1 MVFVPVVLMSD
12 ALLFA
17 LIIGILTF
25 CFIAR
30 RHEYMKAP
38 WRKVLHNPLSMMS
51 VIILAVYAS
60 IGILDSIH
68 FRDKITG
75 TSSSVVLN
83 YSTDVKSLLDV
94 IVSPLGDDDEETYSA
109 PFAARLFTKQM
120 TKNINGVLTQYYPR
134 LVYGGKNL
142 VNPEQDRLKDIFIT
156 TTIAL
161 TKAVTVWLVVMGL
174 WIAIL
179 AYLKHIS
186 FTVLV
191 KDMLRGRLSVPWRT
205 IIGTIGIIIIF
216 SMVSMALAMKYHILG
231 TDKIGQDTFYQSIKS
246 IRTGLLIGTITTLIM
261 LPFAIIL
268 GIMAGYFQRWIDD
281 IIQYVYTTL
290 SSIPAVLLIASSI
303 LAVQIFMANHPS
315 WFGTSAMKADVRL
328 LALCSI
334 LGVTSWTTLC
344 RLLRGESLKLRE
356 IDYIQA
362 ARALGVS
369 HYKIITRHIFPNLM
383 HIVIITV
390 VLDFSGLVLAEA
402 VLSYVGVGVDP
413 STISWGNMINA
424 ARLELARDPVVW
436 WPICSAFIF
445 MFALVL
451 AANLFADGVRDAFDP
466 KHQ

>member
-1 MVFVPVVLMSD
+1 MVFVPVILMSD
-12 ALLFA
+12 ALLFV

-25 CFIAR
+25 FFIAR

-38 WRKVLHNPLSMMS
+38 WRKVLHNPLSMMA
-51 VIILAVYAS
+51 VIILAVYACV
-60 IGILDSIH
+60 GILDSIH

-75 TSSSVVLN
+75 TSSSIGQN

-94 IVSPLGDDDEETYSA
+94 IVSPLGDNDEETYSA

-120 TKNINGVLTQYYPR
+120 TKNVNGVLIQYYPR
-134 LVYGGKNL
+134 LAYGGKNL
-142 VNPEQDRLKDIFIT
+142 INSEQDRLKDIFIT
-156 TTIAL
+156 FAVAAA
-161 TKAVTVWLVVMGL
+161 KAVMLWLIVMGL
-174 WIAIL
+174 WIAIM
-179 AYLKHIS
+179 AYQKRIS
-186 FTVLV
+186 FTLLV
-191 KDMLRGRLSVPWRT
+191 REMLLGRLPVPWRT
-205 IIGTIGIIIIF
+205 IMGTIGVIMIF
-216 SMVSMALAMKYHILG
+216 GMVSMALAMKYHILG

-246 IRTGLLIGTITTLIM
+246 IRTGILIGTITTLIM

-268 GIMAGYFQRWIDD
+268 GIMAGYFQRWVDD

-290 SSIPAVLLIASSI
+290 SSVPAVLLIASTI
-303 LAVQIFMANHPS
+303 LAVQIFMANHPA
-315 WFGTSAMKADVRL
+315 WFSTSAMKADVRL
-328 LALCSI
+328 LALCII

-413 STISWGNMINA
+413 STISW
-424 ARLELARDPVVW
+424 
-436 WPICSAFIF
+436 
-445 MFALVL
+445 
-451 AANLFADGVRDAFDP
+451 
-466 KHQ
+466 